1 MSASRNSS
9 RGILTFVVGA
19 LLAALL
25 AMHELVP
32 TTRGLALVVESAL
45 PWTGLLIV
53 LLFIVALFRFSVLS
67 IIGVLL
73 PALVWFLMFGSYLR
87 PADTPDDADLVVAT
101 QNVGARMPQ
110 PTATAQNIIDH
121 DPDIVSVQEIESLSG
136 EIITEQLTE
145 HYAHSTDQGTIGIW
159 SKWPM
164 SEPEEIDLGIQW
176 TRAIATTISTD
187 HGDVRFYSVHLPSVR
202 PGQESLRNN
211 ALSKLSDAIEADGAE
226 HIIVAGDFNS
236 GSADRYFERL
246 DDELTGTR
254 EAVGGGFG
262 FTWPSIFP
270 VVRLDHVMVR
280 GLEPVGDSVLDRGTS
295 DHRAVIGYL
304 DYP

>member
-1 MSASRNSS
+1 MSASRNPS
-9 RGILTFVVGA
+9 RGILVFVVGA

-32 TTRGLALVVESAL
+32 TTRGLALVIESAL
-45 PWTGLLIV
+45 PWTGVLIV

-73 PALVWFLMFGSYLR
+73 PALVWFMMFGGYLR
-87 PADTPDDADLVVAT
+87 PADVPEDADLVVAS

-110 PTATAQNIIDH
+110 PTATAQSIIDRS
-121 DPDIVSVQEIESLSG
+121 PDIVAVQEIESLSG
-136 EIITEQLTE
+136 DIITEQLS
-145 HYAHSTDQGTIGIW
+145 AHFPHSAEEDTIGIW
-159 SKWPM
+159 SQWPM
-164 SEPEEIDLGIQW
+164 TEPTEIDLGIQW

-211 ALSKLSDAIEADGAE
+211 ALARLSEAIESDGAE
-226 HIIVAGDFNS
+226 RVIVAGDFNS
-236 GSADRYFERL
+236 GNTDRYFEQL
-246 DDELTGTR
+246 DDGLTGTR

-270 VVRLDHVMVR
+270 VVRLDHIMVR
-280 GLEPVGDSVLDRGTS
+280 GLDPVGDLVLDRGTS
-295 DHRAVIGYL
+295 DHRAIVGFI
-304 DYP
+304 DVP